1 MSCINIVN
9 YHTGNKY
16 NEIIF
21 YIVILNYTE
30 YNRMIYISNHFVVF
44 HFSCFT
50 SHQLSSAQDYEV
62 GDIECSFGRV
72 GVEKNRKTNERLTA
86 RLRKPEGFEG
96 TPIFADDRKV
106 DPLRDPECQIRP
118 DIADKDG
125 LIYRLLIT
133 DLDKCGVLIKNVSE
147 TLLHVIYL

>member
-1 MSCINIVN
+1 M
-9 YHTGNKY
+9 
-16 NEIIF
+16 
-21 YIVILNYTE
+21 
-30 YNRMIYISNHFVVF
+30 
-44 HFSCFT
+44 
-50 SHQLSSAQDYEV
+50 

-72 GVEKNRKTNERLTA
+72 GVENNRKINERLTA

-106 DPLRDPECQIRP
+106 DPSRDKECQIRP

-133 DLDKCGVLIKNVSE
+133 DLDKCGVLIKNVSNIWQ
-147 TLLHVIYL
+147 IYYQHHWLKKNVAYFFFR